1 MEEWQPEKEIY
12 LKPDSEKYIKQDIE
26 KYFRPEGQQY
36 LKQETVLNQGG
47 NRYLD
52 PEPSPLAD
60 DYESEDDLMPEMENL
75 EPGTLHPIYILSYQE
90 IIHE

>member
-1 MEEWQPEKEIY
+1 MEEWQPDKEMY

-26 KYFRPEGQQY
+26 KYFKPEGQQ
-36 LKQETVLNQGG
+36 QEAVLNQGG

-75 EPGTLHPIYILSYQE
+75 EPGTSHPLTYFYLFTY
-90 IIHE
+90 IIHK